1 MDSFEK
7 DEASGLLD
15 GVEPPCLSLYQ
26 PTHRRHPQNQQDA
39 IRFRNL
45 VKVLQSSLQQQYS
58 ASEAEELLAPFRA
71 LAEDTD
77 FWNSTRDGLAVFAAK
92 GLFRIYKLQRPVEE
106 LAVVADS
113 FHTKPLTRLVQSSQR
128 YQILGLSRKLV
139 QLFEGD
145 RDSLDEVELAAGVP
159 RSLEEALGSEL
170 TDKHSNT
177 GQYGNY
183 GAGANVHGQ
192 GAMHHG
198 SGGRADEVEKDD
210 ERYFREVDRAILEH
224 HSKHSDLPLI
234 LATLPEHRDMFHR
247 VSHNAHLLE
256 KGIDVSLSAVSH
268 DELRKRAWEVVEP
281 FYTQRLKLELEH
293 FGSARAKGL
302 GGESLETVA
311 AAVAT
316 GRVATLLI
324 DGDRVI
330 PGRVDPETGHVI
342 LADRTRPDVDDVLDD
357 LASLARR
364 RGGKVYIVSGDQLP
378 VETGVAAIYR
388 Y

>member
-26 PTHRRHPQNQQDA
+26 PTHRRHPENQQDA

-45 VKVLQSSLQQQYS
+45 VKALQSSLQQHY
-58 ASEAEELLAPFRA
+58 AAPDIDALLLPFRA
-71 LAEDTD
+71 LADDTD
-77 FWNSTRDGLAVFAAK
+77 FWNTTRDGLAVFGAR
-92 GLFRIYKLQRPVEE
+92 GLFRVYKMQRPVEE

-128 YQILGLSRKLV
+128 YQILGLSRKSV

-145 RDSLDEVELAAGVP
+145 RDALDEVELAAGVP
-159 RSLEEALGSEL
+159 RSLEDALGSEL
-170 TDKHSNT
+170 TEKHSNT
-177 GQYGNY
+177 GKYGSP
-183 GAGANVHGQ
+183 GPGNVHGQ

-198 SGGRADEVEKDD
+198 HGGRAEEVEKDD
-210 ERYFREVDRAILEH
+210 ERYFREIDRAITEH
-224 HSKHSDLPLI
+224 HSKHSHLPLI

-256 KGIDVSLSAVSH
+256 TGIDVSPGAVSH
-268 DELRKRAWEVVEP
+268 DELRKRAWDVVEP
-281 FYTQRLKLELEH
+281 FYTQRLKDQLEQ
-293 FGSARAKGL
+293 FGSARARGL

-311 AAVAT
+311 EAVAT

-324 DGDRVI
+324 DGDRLI
-330 PGRVDPETGHVI
+330 PGHVDSETGRVI
-342 LADRTRPDVDDVLDD
+342 LADRSRPDVDDVLDD

-378 VETGVAAIYR
+378 VDTGIAAIYR

>member
-1 MDSFEK
+1 MESFDK

-15 GVEPPCLSLYQ
+15 AVEPPCLSLYQ

-45 VKVLQSSLQQQYS
+45 VKVLQSSLQQHYG
-58 ASEAEELLAPFRA
+58 AAEIDELLAPFHA
-71 LAEDTD
+71 LAEDTV
-77 FWNSTRDGLAVFAAK
+77 FWHTTRDGLVVLGAK
-92 GLFRIYKLQRPVEE
+92 GLFRVYRLQRSVDE
-106 LAVVADS
+106 LAIVSDS

-128 YQILGLSRKLV
+128 YQILGLSRKSV

-145 RDSLDEVELAAGVP
+145 RDTLDELTLAAGVP
-159 RSLEEALGSEL
+159 RNLEDALGSEL
-170 TDKHSNT
+170 TESQSNV
-177 GQYGNY
+177 GSYG
-183 GAGANVHGQ
+183 GSGPGHG
-192 GAMHHG
+192 GMHHG
-198 SGGRADEVEKDD
+198 QGGRADEVEKDD
-210 ERYFREVDRAILEH
+210 ERYFREVDRAIQEH
-224 HSKHSDLPLI
+224 HSKHSGLPLI

-247 VSHNAHLLE
+247 VSHNSHLLE
-256 KGIDVSLSAVSH
+256 KGIDVSPGAISI
-268 DELRKRAWEVVEP
+268 DELRKRAWHVVEP
-281 FYTQRLKLELEH
+281 FYSQRLRDQLEH

-311 AAVAT
+311 VAVAT

-330 PGRVDPETGHVI
+330 PGHVDPETGRVI
-342 LADRTRPDVDDVLDD
+342 LADRSRPDVDDVLDD

-364 RGGKVYIVSGDQLP
+364 RGGKVFIVPGDQLP
-378 VETGVAAIYR
+378 VETGIAAIYR